1 MYMNFNNSQPIYK
14 QIIDYFKKQLVR
26 GELHPGDRIPSQR
39 EYAERVRVNPNTV
52 QRAYRE
58 MEIMQ
63 LVETIRGQGTF
74 ISNREAM
81 IQELRN
87 EMVENIIGHFILEMT
102 SLGYQDRD
110 LVGLLEKQLVKERDG
125 KK

>member
-1 MYMNFNNSQPIYK
+1 MNFNNSQPIYK